1 MHTASLLVSMLFGAV
16 GMGYCIYGKRQ
27 QEIVALAS
35 GAMLC
40 IYPFFV
46 SRVIWMVLIGLVL
59 SAAPFVIDI

>member
-16 GMGYCIYGKRQ
+16 GMGYFIYGKRQ